1 VRVVSLLAG
10 ATEMV
15 CALGAGE
22 MLVGRS
28 HECDNPSWVR
38 RLPPCSQPAFDISVS
53 SAEID
58 AEVRRRLRLGEPLYR
73 IDTDLIRDLQ
83 PDLVIS
89 QSHCEVCAVTP
100 ADLERGGCAIA
111 ARQLSLSASTIE
123 GIFDS
128 IEEVANALSLAEQGP
143 AIVARERRRLE
154 RVRQRT
160 AQLPRPTVVV
170 LEWTDPLFAMG
181 NWAPELVAIANG
193 EPLLG
198 HAGEFSV
205 ALPAEQLRDADPE
218 YLIVAPCGF
227 SLERAEREQAVL
239 ERHPWWRS
247 LQAVRK
253 GHVAFADGNLFFN
266 RSGMTISQT
275 AEIIGEIMHGVCSGA
290 PTEGIHWRGMESSA
304 RRRTALEA
312 GMRGA

>member
-1 VRVVSLLAG
+1 VRVVCLLAG

-58 AEVRRRLRLGEPLYR
+58 AEVRRRLRLGEPLYC
-73 IDTDLIRDLQ
+73 IDFQRIRDLQ
-83 PDLVIS
+83 PDLVIT

-111 ARQLSLSASTIE
+111 ARQMSLAASTTE
-123 GIFDS
+123 DIFRS
-128 IEEVANALSLAEQGP
+128 IEDVANALGVGQQGP
-143 AIVARERRRLE
+143 VVVASERRRLE

-160 AQLPRPTVVV
+160 ARLPRRTVVV
-170 LEWTDPLFAMG
+170 LEWTDPFFAVG
-181 NWAPELVAIANG
+181 NWGPELVAIANG

-205 ALPAEQLRDADPE
+205 ALPPEQLRDADPE

-227 SLERAEREQAVL
+227 PLERALREKPVL
-239 ERHPWWRS
+239 EAQPWWGS
-247 LQAVRK
+247 LRAVRSGK
-253 GHVAFADGNLFFN
+253 VAFADGNLFFN
-266 RSGMTISQT
+266 RSGMTISRT
-275 AEIIGEIMHGVCSGA
+275 AEMLAEMLHSEIFGER
-290 PTEGIHWRGMESSA
+290 TESA
-304 RRRTALEA
+304 NWCWS
-312 GMRGA
+312 